1 MEDTLQDALKSQ
13 PSLLPRWKQDY
24 RATLHYVIQ
33 MMVHVILSYPRA
45 RAMPRTYACTC
56 TRFVSFPD
64 PPQKVERG
72 YVWCSERQ
80 LLSQR
85 AGPYFVKNVIIA
97 FLYPELEFLTPQSIW
112 TTTQSSFQK
121 LKTAAK
127 SIGTAENSLRDKFS
141 LFLICF
147 KIRSLMSC
155 NHN

>member
-97 FLYPELEFLTPQSIW
+97 FLYMGTRVSDASVHMDYYPVQFSKAQDSRKVYWDSRKQSARQVFTISDLFQN
-112 TTTQSSFQK
+112 TIDYVMQS
-121 LKTAAK
+121 
-127 SIGTAENSLRDKFS
+127 
-141 LFLICF
+141 
-147 KIRSLMSC
+147 
-155 NHN
+155 